1 MSWLEDL
8 YRTYENNKEFVGQ
21 FDEVS
26 TLFPIAHS
34 TQNAQL
40 EITID
45 MQGNFRRAELVEKVN
60 AVTMIPVTEDSAS
73 RSSGIAPHPL
83 CDKLVYVAEDY
94 EAFTGKKG
102 FAAYHEAY
110 MENLKRWHE
119 SESSHPKV
127 DAVYRYLEKG
137 NIIRDAVGC
146 DMLKIGTDG
155 LLLQSEKTQNIAQA
169 DFFIRFRVES
179 PFSGDDVVESTATWQ
194 DMSLAESFVNYYC
207 SIQGSEGLCFV
218 KGEMSS
224 CSDKHPSKIRHSGD
238 KAKLI
243 SSNDTSGFTFR
254 GNYATSSQLLSIGY
268 ETSQKAHNALRWLLQ
283 RQGYKRVSVRKK
295 GAEGKLEYKKSAI
308 RSVVA
313 WEVHD
318 FPIPQPTDSSD
329 EMLEDAETMLWDE
342 SEPVSTSV
350 PLTQK
355 AYGERIAQAIE
366 GYVKG
371 FEFLDIRSKEDARV
385 VVMAVDAATTGRLA
399 VTYYQRIE
407 GSTFL
412 NRMKEWYNSCFWEF
426 TERIHDKTETFV
438 RSPSLKQIA
447 TLAFGTEQGSFIKI
461 GNDSLLRSQVERL
474 IPCVLDSAHIP
485 RDIIQSLVNRASMPL
500 AYEFYNWRDLLA
512 VACALIRKDHYDRF
526 VKGCGRRFVEGNI
539 AEENA
544 IEGNAVNG
552 NVGEYFT
559 EEWGLRLKPDC
570 ADPNYLFGRLLAVAD
585 RAEFSTFRQGENR
598 QTNAKQLFFLFT
610 QRPQQTWQS
619 LAQKLQVYF
628 SKMPLGVRRYFEKW
642 LAQISSMFSIQ
653 SFDAPGK
660 LSELY
665 LLGFYH
671 QGMAMRK
678 TSEKEQPGNEAEVN
692 EDVLNEEKENA
703 QQQNSTKEQQ
713 DGVDSLCLDRS
724 YLFGCLFAIADY
736 IEERSIDFEKER
748 TTLVKNHFAALMQRP
763 ATTWQY
769 VFARLQPYLS
779 KMGVEE
785 EQEYCFALE
794 KVYQLI
800 TDEQEAGS
808 DIPLGK
814 LATLGFYQQKDALLR
829 KKQSSCAVQANQ
841 INCHLNEDSQNR
853 NYLYGRLFAITD
865 WIEILTF
872 ERDER
877 RDTNTRRLFS
887 VLPGTPCNKW
897 KLLKEKTQVY
907 LRKLGKRK
915 LIFESLLQ
923 MVEEKL
929 PSEDGDIEIPLDPV
943 YLQGYFHQKMMLR
956 KRYPKFYKK
965 KS

>member
-8 YRTYENNKEFVGQ
+8 YRTYENNKEFVGK
-21 FDEVS
+21 FDDVS

-40 EITID
+40 EIAID
-45 MQGNFRRAELVEKVN
+45 MQGNFRRAELVEKIN

-83 CDKLVYVAEDY
+83 CDKLAYVAEDY

-102 FAAYHEAY
+102 SAAYHQAY
-110 MENLKRWHE
+110 MESLKRWHE
-119 SESSHPKV
+119 SEFSHPKV

-137 NIIRDAVGC
+137 NIIRDVVGC
-146 DMLKIGTDG
+146 DVLKIGDDG
-155 LLLQSEKTQNIAQA
+155 LLLQSEKNQNIAQA

-194 DMSLAESFVNYYC
+194 DMSLAQSFVNYYC

-218 KGEMSS
+218 KGEVSS

-295 GAEGKLEYKKSAI
+295 GTDGKPEYKKSAI

-329 EMLEDAETMLWDE
+329 EMLEDAETMLWNE
-342 SEPVSTSV
+342 SEPASVSV

-366 GYVKG
+366 GYVRG

-474 IPCVLDSAHIP
+474 IPCVLDAAPIP
-485 RDIIQSLVNRASMPL
+485 RDIISSLVNRASMPL

-526 VKGCGRRFVEGNI
+526 VKGGG
-539 AEENA
+539 
-544 IEGNAVNG
+544 GHL
-552 NVGEYFT
+552 T
-559 EEWGLRLKPDC
+559 EEWGLRLQPDC

-585 RAEFSTFRQGENR
+585 RAEFSTFKQGENR

-653 SFDAPGK
+653 SFNTPGK

-678 TSEKEQPGNEAEVN
+678 TSDKEQLGNEPVVNELVEN
-692 EDVLNEEKENA
+692 EDVENETVENEGVLSAEKENA
-703 QQQNSTKEQQ
+703 QQQNSTKERQ
-713 DGVDSLCLDRS
+713 DGVDGLCLDRS
-724 YLFGCLFAIADY
+724 YLFGRLFAIADY
-736 IEERSIDFEKER
+736 IEERSIGFEKER

-763 ATTWQY
+763 ASTWQY

-785 EQEYCFALE
+785 EQKYCFTLE

-808 DIPLGK
+808 DIPLGR
-814 LATLGFYQQKDALLR
+814 LAILGFYQQKDALLWNN
-829 KKQSSCAVQANQ
+829 QSGSIVKADQ
-841 INCHLNEDSQNR
+841 INYHLNEDSQNR
-853 NYLYGRLFAITD
+853 NYIYGRLFAITD

-872 ERDER
+872 EQDER

-887 VLPGTPCNKW
+887 VLPGSPGKKW

-907 LRKLGKRK
+907 FRKLGKRK
-915 LIFESLLQ
+915 PIFESLLQ
-923 MVEEKL
+923 TVEEKL
-929 PSEDGDIEIPLDPV
+929 PREDGDIEIPLDPV

-956 KRYPKFYKK
+956 KRYPKFYRKR
-965 KS
+965 S